1 MITVKRTRRLS
12 ASYGTRL
19 ASFVIGE
26 RIPLIIKMTFFFR
39 LDTSYNLSH
48 VGRLPEYPQDDGANV
63 DVSFYL
69 TNPSTSAPV
78 LQRVL
83 ASMLLVQISDLR
95 NTLTQDVALR
105 TSAAPG
111 APPAASSQQIENSVV
126 IRISSFTAN
135 RVSASYPYS
144 LPLRYSGHCAD
155 IFSRYSTRKNPTPCI
170 KTAKRRSIICQQVNT
185 FKPWAIKQNGA
196 RNTSL

>member
-144 LPLRYSGHCAD
+144 LPLRD
-155 IFSRYSTRKNPTPCI
+155 IVPIYIAVIAHDKIRHPVSRL
-170 KTAKRRSIICQQVNT
+170 RRGGQEFVNKSIRINR
-185 FKPWAIKQNGA
+185 G
-196 RNTSL
+196 L